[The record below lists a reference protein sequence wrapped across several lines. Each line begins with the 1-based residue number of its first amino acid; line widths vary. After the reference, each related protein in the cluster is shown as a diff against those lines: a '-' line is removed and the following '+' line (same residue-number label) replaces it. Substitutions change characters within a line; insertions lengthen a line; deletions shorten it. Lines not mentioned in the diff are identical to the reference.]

1 AVTLTKTVDAKVWTG
16 DVVVPVSSELTV
28 RLVVKDYQDLSGNTG
43 AEDRS
48 HSMPITPTLAI
59 TPVGN
64 VDSSNAAALQI
75 TGTSSRFD
83 GQTVSVEIKA
93 QGSETVIA
101 SGSATVQSG
110 GAWTS
115 STMDMSDQL
124 NGTYTVVV
132 TGTNAS
138 NVEATESTNF
148 TLAQA
153 LPTLSNATFN
163 PTHQAEGQS
172 VTVRLEF
179 DKALQAASAE
189 LGGSAITLT
198 KTADAKVWTGDVVV
212 PVSSEL
218 TVGLVV
224 KDYQDLSGNT
234 GAEDRSHSMPITP
247 TLAITPVG
255 NVDSSNA
262 AALQITGTSSRFDGQ
277 TVSVEIKA
285 QGSETVIASG
295 SATVQSGGA
304 WTSNAMDISGE
315 PNGTYTVVVTGTNA
329 SNVEATEPSTF
340 TLSQALP
347 TLTSATF
354 NPTHQLEGQSVAVRL
369 EFDKELQAVSA
380 ALGGSAL
387 ALTQTTDASVWTGD
401 AVVPVTSELTV
412 GLVVKDYQDLSG
424 NTGAE
429 DSTYSMPITPTITI
443 GTFSDVSGNTT
454 VTINGTTTR
463 FEAGETIALKAVD
476 TDSLVVLGSATVLVD
491 GTWTVDLDL
500 STLKDGVITVYAN
513 GANSLF
519 ATADEV
525 NTTFNYSSTT
535 ALVVPSYWERYS
547 AELPSQKAA

>member
-1 AVTLTKTVDAKVWTG
+1 
-16 DVVVPVSSELTV
+16 
-28 RLVVKDYQDLSGNTG
+28 
-43 AEDRS
+43 
-48 HSMPITPTLAI
+48 
-59 TPVGN
+59 
-64 VDSSNAAALQI
+64 
-75 TGTSSRFD
+75 
-83 GQTVSVEIKA
+83 VEIKA

-115 STMDMSDQL
+115 NAMDISGEP

-138 NVEATESTNF
+138 NVEATEPSTF
-148 TLAQA
+148 TLLQA

-172 VTVRLEF
+172 VTVTLEF

-189 LGGSAITLT
+189 LGGSAVTLT

-315 PNGTYTVVVTGTNA
+315 PNGTYTVVVAGTNA
-329 SNVEATEPSTF
+329 SNVEATETSTF
-340 TLSQALP
+340 MLSQALP
-347 TLTSATF
+347 TLSDATF
-354 NPTHQLEGQSVAVRL
+354 NPTHQAEEQSVTVRL

-387 ALTQTTDASVWTGD
+387 ALTQTADASVWTGD

-443 GTFSDVSGNTT
+443 GTISDVSGNTT

-463 FEAGETIALKAVD
+463 FEAGEIIALKAVD